1 MILTVCPNPSVDC
14 TIELDFLNIGQLN
27 RIRNKQETY
36 AGKALNVA
44 LSIKRLGGDC
54 TATGF
59 MFEENGKQFVD
70 KFSQENLN
78 CNFVWNPGSVRVNY
92 KIIDNKSMMTEI
104 NDRGALVNQDKQE
117 ELIALTKELAK
128 NASIAVMSGS
138 LPQGVDSDFYA
149 RLCNALPN
157 TVKKIVD
164 AEGDSLMEAIKS
176 GVYLIKPN
184 IDELERSLKGQFA
197 TRKDMI
203 EACRT
208 LIDMGA
214 ENVLLSLGSAGAILT
229 NGSKSYFC
237 KSANVAVNST
247 VGAGD
252 SMVASACLQIERGAS
267 MPEIL
272 KCAVAGGTASVA
284 SRTSVQFKEKYE
296 EILPQLHI
304 EELNY

>member
-1 MILTVCPNPSVDC
+1 MILTVCPNPSIDC
-14 TIELDFLNIGQLN
+14 TIELDFLDIGRLN

-54 TATGF
+54 LATGF
-59 MFEENGKQFVD
+59 MFEQDGKRFIE
-70 KFSQENLN
+70 KFTVEDVN
-78 CNFVWNPGSVRVNY
+78 CNFVWTEGKVRVNY

-104 NDRGALVNQDKQE
+104 NDRGDVVSQQKQQELV
-117 ELIALTKELAK
+117 ELASK
-128 NASIAVMSGS
+128 LANDSTIAVMSGS
-138 LPQGVDSDFYA
+138 LPQGVEKDFYA
-149 RLCNALPN
+149 RLCKNMPSH
-157 TVKKIVD
+157 VKKIVD
-164 AEGDSLMEAIKS
+164 TEGEALLQAIS
-176 GVYLIKPN
+176 AGVYMIKPN
-184 IDELERSLKGQFA
+184 IDELTRSLKGEYN

-203 EACRT
+203 KACRT

-214 ENVLLSLGSAGAILT
+214 ENVLLSLGSEGAILT

-252 SMVASACLQIERGAS
+252 SMVASACLKIEQGAD

-284 SRTSVQFKEKYE
+284 SRTSAQFKEKYL
-296 EILPQLHI
+296 EILPQLKV
-304 EELNY
+304 EELFY

>member
-14 TIELDFLNIGQLN
+14 TIELDFLNIGRLN

-54 TATGF
+54 IATGF
-59 MFEENGKQFVD
+59 MFKENGKQFVE
-70 KFSQENLN
+70 KFTQEDLT
-78 CNFVWNPGSVRVNY
+78 CNFVWNPGAVRVNY

-104 NDRGALVNQDKQE
+104 NDRGEMVSQEKQQ
-117 ELIALTKELAK
+117 ELLNLTANLAE
-128 NASIAVMSGS
+128 NCSIAVMSGS
-138 LPQGVDSDFYA
+138 LPQGVQTDYYA
-149 RLCNALPN
+149 KLCNSIP
-157 TVKKIVD
+157 TGVKKIVD
-164 AEGDSLMEAIKS
+164 AEGDALLDAIKS
-176 GVYLIKPN
+176 GVYMIKPN
-184 IDELERSLKGQFA
+184 IDELERSLKKNFA
-197 TRKDMI
+197 TRKDMVI
-203 EACRT
+203 ACRE

-284 SRTSVQFKEKYE
+284 TRNSHQFKEKYE

-304 EELNY
+304 EVLNY